1 MIDGREDGTMTRI
14 LVAIDG
20 SEHSWKALDLAI
32 ELAATRNAS
41 LLILHVIPYEPID
54 ESLRQFAAV
63 EHVPYE
69 EEAALFHYARTL
81 GDNLTSDAEKSAR
94 RAGLES
100 VEGRTAEGRPAEQI
114 LAVAVA
120 EQVDMIILGSRG
132 RSDAKALFL
141 GSVSHKVANHAPCTC
156 VTVK

>member
-1 MIDGREDGTMTRI
+1 MTKI

-20 SEHSWKALDLAI
+20 SESAWKALDLAI
-32 ELAATRNAS
+32 KLAQPQGAS
-41 LLILHVIPYEPID
+41 LLILHVIPYEPIG
-54 ESLRQFAAV
+54 EGLRKFAAA

-69 EEAALFHYARTL
+69 QEQALFHYARTL
-81 GDNLTSDAEKSAR
+81 GDNLTRDAEKSAR
-94 RAGLES
+94 RAGLAA

-114 LAVAVA
+114 LALAAA
-120 EQVDMIILGSRG
+120 EQVDMIVLGSRG

-141 GSVSHKVANHAPCTC
+141 GSVSHKVANQAGCTC